1 MLRGPPSDT
10 KTPKENRTWWGRNY
24 KESFL
29 VSQSMGLE
37 WEQMSGVESQVPQW
51 GWWVQ
56 SWLFCITC
64 SHISEIYCLFPIV

>member
-10 KTPKENRTWWGRNY
+10 KTPKESRTWWGRNY

-29 VSQSMGLE
+29 VSQSTGLE
-37 WEQMSGVESQVPQW
+37 WEQMSGVESQAPQW